1 MKRFYFIL
9 ILILAISATS
19 FPQSG
24 KARADEKTERELIE
38 LEREIGQA
46 NIRRDKAFFE
56 RIEAEEFL
64 FTDSGGGV
72 TTKQED
78 IASVDKP
85 VGSSKLVAYDV
96 DDTQVRQYGKTAV
109 VTGRVTSTYRN
120 KDKDISVRTRF
131 TDVFVRRNGRWQIV
145 AGHSSRIRE
154 PQK

>member
-1 MKRFYFIL
+1 MTRCFFIL
-9 ILILAISATS
+9 TLILVASAVALA
-19 FPQSG
+19 QSG
-24 KARADEKTERELIE
+24 KTRADEKTERELIQ
-38 LEREIGQA
+38 LERDIGQA

-78 IASVDKP
+78 IASLDKP
-85 VGSSKLVAYDV
+85 GGPSKLVAYEV

-109 VTGRVTSTYRN
+109 VTGRITSTYRN

-131 TDVFVRRNGRWQIV
+131 TDVFVRRKGRWQIV
-145 AGHSSRIRE
+145 VGHSSRIRE